1 MIRASAQLTVQGD
14 TYDEIAEKTLG
25 AVSEFLGIGIDE
37 VENRVDIEVD
47 INPSYADIS
56 ADGAYTATVHLRMK
70 R

>member
-1 MIRASAQLTVQGD
+1 MIRASAQLSVQGN
-14 TYDEIAEKTLG
+14 TYDEIAEKTLT
-25 AVSEFLGIGIDE
+25 AVSEFLGIGVDE
-37 VENRVDIEVD
+37 IENRVDIEVD